1 MGWCRETS
9 TYFGACVCALVCGDV
24 ANSVGCVHCVLAGAR
39 NYLYA
44 PCVAF
49 DVHAEWSTRTPE
61 SDHPMTLFLLPS
73 PSRRLTHISL
83 APSHATHPRTLSPPR
98 APRSLSHQVMSFLIK
113 RGGVNVS
120 RILLTHG
127 AEELMVKGQK
137 RSTVFS
143 DAILIKAHN
152 ALGVALTAFEPDVNV
167 SAACGTHS
175 VCVLCFCVLRA
186 LCALCAVCG
195 VRFKSVLCVR
205 CAVCHVAAPL

>member
-1 MGWCRETS
+1 
-9 TYFGACVCALVCGDV
+9 
-24 ANSVGCVHCVLAGAR
+24 
-39 NYLYA
+39 
-44 PCVAF
+44 
-49 DVHAEWSTRTPE
+49 
-61 SDHPMTLFLLPS
+61 
-73 PSRRLTHISL
+73 
-83 APSHATHPRTLSPPR
+83 
-98 APRSLSHQVMSFLIK
+98 MSFLIK